1 MKPRLKTPADITAR
15 QSQCTRCVISQK
27 SKHIQHRGER
37 CRGPVAEPEPE
48 AQAKAPPDHPKPSLS
63 TTDSVPS
70 RTHKLQ
76 RPPSQ
81 RSLSAACIAGTK
93 LPAVRRSFGR
103 SAAGPSVFRSA
114 TRRTGLLRANAP
126 GSDGRELPCQ
136 FQTLRQKLFAA
147 ETLDRSN
154 YIKDP
159 LRTCALQRT
168 LMSMHSSVLRLLT
181 ETWVSEMLEQ
191 HYFIV

>member
-1 MKPRLKTPADITAR
+1 MKPRLKTPAEITAR

-93 LPAVRRSFGR
+93 LRPFVVRSDSRRLDHPSSAPQLGELVFSAQTHPDPMVVNCRASSKHFVRSC
-103 SAAGPSVFRSA
+103 S
-114 TRRTGLLRANAP
+114 
-126 GSDGRELPCQ
+126 
-136 FQTLRQKLFAA
+136 
-147 ETLDRSN
+147 
-154 YIKDP
+154 P
-159 LRTCALQRT
+159 LRLWTGRITSRT
-168 LMSMHSSVLRLLT
+168 LCVRALYNAH
-181 ETWVSEMLEQ
+181 
-191 HYFIV
+191 